1 MPNNKYMYTDISLNK
16 TELYLLKK
24 GIKIED
30 IASFT
35 FMQPYKIRARR
46 CKPYWH
52 NLGGTGI
59 FIFTLQSGF
68 VRAIQLAPFQAH
80 KATAILQLLKQH
92 AIPFTNY
99 QPLQTVSDVPVS
111 SRTYHRYS
119 KYMSFSVQGMV
130 WILILLLSM
139 IYALPNIHTL
149 VTYYITIFT
158 IGFTVLSLFFMIYM
172 TFLVQHYLI
181 LDSHH
186 MILKGL
192 FHSHVF
198 AYDDIRK
205 LNFDIR
211 ATARRDPPLDI
222 EFIDKD
228 FTYHVFATDW
238 IEKCCIDEIVEILKS
253 KGIDTTNSIKFPW

>member
-1 MPNNKYMYTDISLNK
+1 MNASVNSQKAES
-16 TELYLLKK
+16 YLLKK
-24 GIKIED
+24 GAKIED

-80 KATAILQLLKQH
+80 KATVILQLLKQH
-92 AIPFTNY
+92 AIPFNNY
-99 QPLQTVSDVPVS
+99 QPLQKVSDAPVS

-119 KYMSFSVQGMV
+119 KHMSVSVQVMV

-139 IYALPNIHTL
+139 IYALPNTHTL
-149 VTYYITIFT
+149 VAFYLAVFS
-158 IGFTVLSLFFMIYM
+158 IGFSVLGLFLIIYM

-186 MILKGL
+186 MILKGP

-211 ATARRDPPLDI
+211 ATARREPPLDI

-238 IEKCCIDEIVEILKS
+238 IEKSYIGEITEILKG
-253 KGIDTTNSIKFPW
+253 KGIDTTDSTQFQW

>member
-1 MPNNKYMYTDISLNK
+1 MYTDISLHK

-99 QPLQTVSDVPVS
+99 QPCRRYQM
-111 SRTYHRYS
+111 HRFLPALTTDTPSTCLFPYR
-119 KYMSFSVQGMV
+119 V
-130 WILILLLSM
+130 W
-139 IYALPNIHTL
+139 Y
-149 VTYYITIFT
+149 
-158 IGFTVLSLFFMIYM
+158 GSLF
-172 TFLVQHYLI
+172 
-181 LDSHH
+181 
-186 MILKGL
+186 
-192 FHSHVF
+192 
-198 AYDDIRK
+198 
-205 LNFDIR
+205 
-211 ATARRDPPLDI
+211 
-222 EFIDKD
+222 
-228 FTYHVFATDW
+228 
-238 IEKCCIDEIVEILKS
+238 CCY
-253 KGIDTTNSIKFPW
+253 P

>member
-1 MPNNKYMYTDISLNK
+1 MNAYITLQQ
-16 TELYLLKK
+16 TESYLLKK

-99 QPLQTVSDVPVS
+99 QPLQTVSDAPVS

-130 WILILLLSM
+130 
-139 IYALPNIHTL
+139 
-149 VTYYITIFT
+149 
-158 IGFTVLSLFFMIYM
+158 
-172 TFLVQHYLI
+172 
-181 LDSHH
+181 
-186 MILKGL
+186 
-192 FHSHVF
+192 
-198 AYDDIRK
+198 
-205 LNFDIR
+205 
-211 ATARRDPPLDI
+211 
-222 EFIDKD
+222 
-228 FTYHVFATDW
+228 
-238 IEKCCIDEIVEILKS
+238 
-253 KGIDTTNSIKFPW
+253 